1 MPPLLQFLI
10 RRLFYACVSLIVIT
24 MVLYAGVMLTPP
36 EARAQLYVP
45 PGKDGTHPSTVS
57 FIQRIIR
64 DYHLDDPYPV
74 QYGYWVKSLL
84 QGNWGYSPTLR
95 EDVLT
100 SLLRRTPI
108 TLELA
113 LYSLLSLVPI
123 GIVCGL
129 LAGWKPRQAFDNTFR
144 SLAFFGTTMP
154 PFIFSF
160 VLLSLFYVSLGWF
173 APGRLDYSYSMV
185 VNNDAFRSYTGMVTL
200 DGLLNGR
207 LDVFWNAVRHLVMP
221 VLTLSM
227 YHWATLGRITR
238 ASIIAERGKEH
249 LIAAKAR
256 GIPDRKLMW
265 RHALR
270 SVLTPSL
277 TSVAIS
283 AASILTGV
291 FVVEII
297 FGLKGI
303 SYVLVSSVSVAPDA
317 PAALGFSV
325 YSVILIITLMF
336 LLDVAQA
343 IADPRVR
350 DEVLKT

>member
-1 MPPLLQFLI
+1 MI
-10 RRLFYACVSLIVIT
+10 
-24 MVLYAGVMLTPP
+24 LYAGVMLTPP
-36 EARAQLYVP
+36 EARAQLYFP
-45 PGKDGTHPSTVS
+45 PEKG
-57 FIQRIIR
+57 RITENMINRLIR
-64 DYHLDDPYPV
+64 DYHLDDPFPV
-74 QYGYWVKSLL
+74 QYGYWIKSLL
-84 QGNWGYSPTLR
+84 EGNWGYSPTLR
-95 EDVLT
+95 GDVLPALIR
-100 SLLRRTPI
+100 STPV

-113 LYSLLSLVPI
+113 LYSLLILVPI
-123 GIVCGL
+123 GIGSGL
-129 LAGWKPRQAFDNTFR
+129 IAGWKPRQAFDNTFR

-160 VLLSLFYVSLGWF
+160 VLLAVFYVNLGWF
-173 APGRLDYSYSMV
+173 APGRLDFSVSLI
-185 VNNDAFRSYTGMVTL
+185 VNSDAFHSYTGMITV
-200 DGLLNGR
+200 DALLNGR
-207 LDVFWNAVRHLVMP
+207 FDVLWDAIRHLVMP

-238 ASIIAERGKEH
+238 ASIIAERGREH

-256 GIPDRKLMW
+256 GIPERKLMW
-265 RHALR
+265 RHALM

-277 TSVAIS
+277 TSVALS

-297 FGLKGI
+297 FGLRGI
-303 SYVLVSSVSVAPDA
+303 SSILVSSVSYTPDA

-325 YSVILIITLMF
+325 YSVVMIISLMF

-343 IADPRVR
+343 IVDPRIR

>member
-1 MPPLLQFLI
+1 
-10 RRLFYACVSLIVIT
+10 
-24 MVLYAGVMLTPP
+24 MLAPP

-45 PGKDGTHPSTVS
+45 PGKDGLHGATQS
-57 FIQRIIR
+57 FIRATIKQ
-64 DYHLDDPYPV
+64 YHLDDPYPV
-74 QYGYWVKSLL
+74 QYGYWVKSMLE
-84 QGNWGYSPTLR
+84 GNWGYSPSLR

-100 SLLRRTPI
+100 SLLKRTPV

-113 LYSLLSLVPI
+113 LYSLLILVPV
-123 GIVCGL
+123 GIVSGL
-129 LAGWKPRQAFDNTFR
+129 IAGWKPRQVFDNIFR

-160 VLLSLFYVSLGWF
+160 VLLSLFYVNLGWF
-173 APGRLDYSYSMV
+173 APGRQDFSLSMV
-185 VNNDAFRSYTGMVTL
+185 VNSDAFRSYTGMITL

-207 LDVFWNAVRHLVMP
+207 LDIFWDAVRHLVMP

-256 GIPDRKLMW
+256 GIPDGKLMW

-277 TSVAIS
+277 TSVALS
-283 AASILTGV
+283 AASVLTGV

-297 FGLKGI
+297 FSLKGV
-303 SYVLVSSVSVAPDA
+303 SYVLVSSMSSAPDA
-317 PAALGFSV
+317 PAALGFAV
-325 YSVILIITLMF
+325 YSVILILSLML

-343 IADPRVR
+343 VADPRVR

>member
-1 MPPLLQFLI
+1 MPPLLRFVI
-10 RRLFYACVSLIVIT
+10 RRFVYACVSLIVIT

-36 EARAQLYVP
+36 AARAQLYVP
-45 PGKDGTHPSTVS
+45 PGKDGTHPSTES
-57 FIQRIIR
+57 FIQKIVKE
-64 DYHLDDPYPV
+64 YHLDDPYPM

-100 SLLRRTPI
+100 ALLRRTSI

-113 LYSLLSLVPI
+113 LYSLLVLIPL
-123 GIVCGL
+123 GIISGL
-129 LAGWKPRQAFDNTFR
+129 LAGWKPRQPFDNTFR

-160 VLLSLFYVSLGWF
+160 VLLSLFYVNLGWF
-173 APGRLDYSYSMV
+173 APGRLDYSISQIIDS
-185 VNNDAFRSYTGMVTL
+185 DAFRSYTGMVTL

-207 LDVFWNAVRHLVMP
+207 LDVFWDAARHLVMP
-221 VLTLSM
+221 VLTLAM

-238 ASIIAERGKEH
+238 ATIMAERGKEY

-256 GIPDRKLMW
+256 GIPERKLMW

-270 SVLTPSL
+270 SVLAPSL
-277 TSVAIS
+277 TSVALS

-303 SYVLVSSVSVAPDA
+303 SSVLVSSVSSAPDA
-317 PAALGFSV
+317 PAALGFAV
-325 YSVILIITLMF
+325 YSVILVVSLMF

-343 IADPRVR
+343 LADPRVR